1 MRCKTSVGMANLYT
15 LTSFP
20 HCRLWDELGSIPR
33 SKWDIDS
40 RCQTWVILLK
50 IGEILCFHAEGCLG
64 HLSPC
69 HLGLKRY
76 PVSQEKMGV
85 GVGRRP
91 FIFDF
96 VKWVNLKESPCHL
109 GLKRYPVS
117 QEKMGVG
124 VGRHPFIFDFVKL
137 VNLIE
142 TGSLPFAIGKVEDF
156 PKQRDGVMGV
166 MGDGCVMVDGALCI

>member
-76 PVSQEKMGV
+76 PVSQEK
-85 GVGRRP
+85 R
-91 FIFDF
+91 
-96 VKWVNLKESPCHL
+96 
-109 GLKRYPVS
+109 
-117 QEKMGVG
+117 GVG

-166 MGDGCVMVDGALCI
+166 MGDGCVMVDGTLCL